1 VKHART
7 RAVAAALAAALAVG
21 IAVLGLG
28 AGTGSALPGDNAVV
42 HWSSVAEQA
51 ISAGSRPPASSQVL
65 SGIVHSAMY
74 DAVAATEGGLE
85 PFLVAPQAEA
95 GALPDAAVAKAARDV
110 LVTRIPGQASFVD
123 GAYTAVIDA
132 IPGSQAKADGIAV
145 GAAVA
150 SQTLALRAED
160 HFDDTVAWVQPTPGP
175 GVFEPFAVPPVDLKL
190 TKVVPYTF
198 GSPSDFRPNAPVS
211 LMSGEYASSFAEVK
225 EYGGG
230 AGVPT
235 SRTAEQ
241 TDTVTFWLDPTFI
254 QWSRTLRWLA
264 TTEQLD
270 LRDSARLFG
279 LVHVAAADTM
289 IACWDAKYHYDFWRP
304 FHAIRRADTD
314 GNHKTQPDTSWTH
327 LAAGNHPEYPSGH
340 ACFTGAYAEALQTYF
355 HSDRVRLEIES
366 TRFAVGDPRR
376 TRTYDRLTEVQDDVA
391 DARVWGGLHFRSTM
405 EESPKLSDRVVAYV
419 AAHHF
424 RESRGNG

>member
-1 VKHART
+1 MKHARARAT
-7 RAVAAALAAALAVG
+7 AAAAVLATAVAA
-21 IAVLGLG
+21 LGLG
-28 AGTGSALPGDNAVV
+28 AGAGSALPTENAVV
-42 HWSSVAEQA
+42 HWSAVAEQA
-51 ISAGSRPPASSQVL
+51 ISAGGRPPASSQVL

-74 DAVAATEGGLE
+74 DAVAATAGGLE

-95 GALPDAAVAKAARDV
+95 GALPDAAVAKAAHDV
-110 LVTRIPGQASFVD
+110 LVVRIPGQATTVD
-123 GAYTAVIDA
+123 DAYAAFIGG
-132 IPGSQAKADGIAV
+132 IPDSQAKADGVAV
-145 GAAVA
+145 GAVVA
-150 SQTLALRAED
+150 SQTLALRAGD

-175 GVFEPFAVPPVDLKL
+175 GVFEPFALPPVDLKL
-190 TKVVPYTF
+190 TKVIPYTF

-211 LMSGEYASSFAEVK
+211 LKSGEYASSFEEVK

-230 AGVPT
+230 TGVPT

-241 TDTVTFWLDPTFI
+241 TDTVTFWLDPTFL

-279 LVHVAAADTM
+279 LVHVAAGDTM
-289 IACWDAKYHYDFWRP
+289 VACWDAKYHYNFWRP
-304 FHAIRRADTD
+304 TFAIRRADTD
-314 GNHKTQPDTSWTH
+314 GNHKTQPDPNWTH

-355 HSDRVRLEIES
+355 HTDQVRLEIES

-376 TRTYDRLTEVQDDVA
+376 TRVYDRLTDVQADVA

-424 RESRGNG
+424 RESRGNE

>member
-1 VKHART
+1 MRDARS
-7 RAVAAALAAALAVG
+7 RGAAAAAAAALAVVV
-21 IAVLGLG
+21 AVLGLG
-28 AGTGSALPGDNAVV
+28 AGTGSAVPNENAVV

-51 ISAGSRPPASSQVL
+51 ISAGGRPPASSQVL

-74 DAVAATEGGLE
+74 DAVAATDGGLE
-85 PFLVAPQAEA
+85 PFLVAPQAAA
-95 GALPDAAVAKAARDV
+95 GALPEAAVARAARDV
-110 LVTRIPGQASFVD
+110 LAVRIPGQAGTVD
-123 GAYTAVIDA
+123 AAYTAFVNG
-132 IPGSQAKADGIAV
+132 IPDTPAKSAGIAA

-150 SQTLALRAED
+150 SQTLALRAGD
-160 HFDDTVAWVQPTPGP
+160 HFDDTVTWVQPTPGP
-175 GVFEPFAVPPVDLKL
+175 GVFEPFALPPVDLKL
-190 TKVVPYTF
+190 TKVIPYTF

-211 LMSGEYASSFAEVK
+211 LKSGEYASSFDEVK

-230 AGVPT
+230 AGTPT
-235 SRTAEQ
+235 SRTQEQ
-241 TDTVTFWLDPTFI
+241 TDTVTFWLDPTFV

-264 TTEQLD
+264 VEEQLD

-279 LVHVAAADTM
+279 LVHVAAGDTM
-289 IACWDAKYHYDFWRP
+289 IACWDAKYHYNFWRP
-304 FHAIRRADTD
+304 TFAIRRADTD
-314 GNHKTQPDTSWTH
+314 GNHKTQPSPSWTH

-355 HSDRVRLEIES
+355 HTDRVRLEIES

-376 TRTYDRLTEVQDDVA
+376 TRVYDRLTDVQDDVA

-405 EESPKLSDRVVAYV
+405 EESPKLSDRVVSYV

>member
-1 VKHART
+1 MRNARA
-7 RAVAAALAAALAVG
+7 RGAAAGAVAALAVVV
-21 IAVLGLG
+21 AVLGLG
-28 AGTGSALPGDNAVV
+28 AGAGSALPGDNAVV
-42 HWSSVAEQA
+42 HWSGVAEQA
-51 ISAGSRPPASSQVL
+51 ISAGGRPPASSQVL
-65 SGIVHSAMY
+65 SGIVHSAIY

-85 PFLVAPQAEA
+85 PFLVAPGAPS
-95 GALPDAAVAKAARDV
+95 GALPEAAVAKAAHDV
-110 LVTRIPGQASFVD
+110 LATRIPGQASFVD
-123 GAYTAVIDA
+123 GAYTTFIDA
-132 IPGSQAKADGIAV
+132 IPASQAKVDGIAA

-150 SQTLALRAED
+150 SQTLALRAGD
-160 HFDDTVAWVQPTPGP
+160 HFDDTVTWVQPTPGP
-175 GVFEPFAVPPVDLKL
+175 GVFEPFSVPPVDLKL

-198 GSPSDFRPNAPVS
+198 GAPSDFRPNAPVG

-230 AGVPT
+230 TGVPT

-241 TDTVTFWLDPTFI
+241 TDTVTFWLDPTFL

-279 LVHVAAADTM
+279 LVHVAAGDTM
-289 IACWDAKYHYDFWRP
+289 IACWDAKYHYNFWRP
-304 FHAIRRADTD
+304 FYAIRRADTD
-314 GNHKTQPDTSWTH
+314 GNHKTQPDPNWTH

-355 HSDRVRLEIES
+355 HTDQVRLEIES

-376 TRTYDRLTEVQDDVA
+376 TRVYDRLTDVQADVV

-405 EESPKLSDRVVAYV
+405 EESAKLSDRVVAYV

-424 RESRGNG
+424 RESRGNE

>member
-7 RAVAAALAAALAVG
+7 RAIAAAAAAILAVT

-28 AGTGSALPGDNAVV
+28 AGAGSALPNENAVV
-42 HWSSVAEQA
+42 YWSGIAEQA

-85 PFLVAPQAEA
+85 PFLVAPQAAA
-95 GALPDAAVAKAARDV
+95 GASPEAAVAKAAHDV
-110 LVTRIPGQASFVD
+110 LATRIPGQATTV
-123 GAYTAVIDA
+123 GNAYASYVGG
-132 IPGSQAKADGIAV
+132 IPDSQAKSAGIAA

-150 SQTLALRAED
+150 SQTLALRSGD

-175 GVFEPFAVPPVDLKL
+175 GVFEPFALPPVDVKL
-190 TKVVPYTF
+190 TKVTPYTF

-211 LMSGEYASSFAEVK
+211 LQSGEYASSFDEVK
-225 EYGGG
+225 EYGG
-230 AGVPT
+230 AGTT
-235 SRTAEQ
+235 SRTQEQ
-241 TDTVTFWLDPTFI
+241 TDTVTFWLDPTFV

-264 TTEQLD
+264 VDRQLD

-279 LVHVAAADTM
+279 LVHVAAGDTM
-289 IACWDAKYHYDFWRP
+289 IACWDAKYHYNFWRP
-304 FHAIRRADTD
+304 TFAIRRADTD
-314 GNHKTQPDTSWTH
+314 GNHKTQPDSTWTH
-327 LAAGNHPEYPSGH
+327 FAAGNHPEYPSGH
-340 ACFTGAYAEALQTYF
+340 ACFTGAYAESLRTFF
-355 HSDRVRLEIES
+355 HTDRVPLEIES
-366 TRFAVGDPRR
+366 TRFATGDPRR
-376 TRTYDRLTEVQDDVA
+376 TRAYDRLSEVQDDVS

-405 EESPKLSDRVVAYV
+405 EESPKLSNRVVSHV

-424 RESRGNG
+424 REARGNG